1 MSKNKK
7 SKKDILQ
14 LNLTKEQ
21 IGEYGIALMEYLNN
35 KQYAIDEITIHVTT
49 SKNKHKKIKLIKK
62 FEKWINK
69 LFKIIKK
76 EPQIA
81 QNIKDYTE
89 NKDNIEGDSNG

>member
-1 MSKNKK
+1 MSKEKK

-21 IGEYGIALMEYLNN
+21 IGEYGIALMEYLNT
-35 KQYAIDEITIHVTT
+35 KQYAINEITIHVTT

-62 FEKWINK
+62 FEKWVSK
-69 LFKIIKK
+69 LSKIIKK

-81 QNIKDYTE
+81 QNIKDYIE
-89 NKDNIEGDSNG
+89 NKDNIEGDING